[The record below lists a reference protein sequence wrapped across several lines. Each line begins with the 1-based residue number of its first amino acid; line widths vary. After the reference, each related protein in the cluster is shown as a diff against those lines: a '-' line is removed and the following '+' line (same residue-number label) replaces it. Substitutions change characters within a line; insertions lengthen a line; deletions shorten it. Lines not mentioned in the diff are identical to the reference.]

1 MRIFPPNKLFKL
13 LTQWPTEWLTQYLTE
28 WLPKH
33 PNTPFFLLAVF
44 ALQFHS
50 GALAQ
55 SDWRAQIPSLP
66 NTELILLGEQH
77 DAPEHQE
84 LARLSVEVLASKEAL
99 SALVLEMADAGV
111 STEGMPIESSEA
123 AVRARLK
130 WNEAGWPWSRY
141 GPIVMQAVRAG
152 VPVVGSNLPRSAMA
166 AVMADV
172 SWDNKLPS
180 AVLAGHRERM
190 IQGHCGLL
198 PESQVPAMAR
208 IQVARDER
216 MAQTASTWMR
226 NGKSVLLLAGAEHV
240 KKDRGIP
247 LLLDAKSKG
256 KVTVVWMQAA
266 TAVKKDPTLAD
277 LDWQTPPVPFKDYCA
292 DMKKSMGQK

>member
-13 LTQWPTEWLTQYLTE
+13 LTEWPTEWL
-28 WLPKH
+28 PKY
-33 PNTPFFLLAVF
+33 PNTSFFLLAVF

-50 GALAQ
+50 EALAQ

-66 NTELILLGEQH
+66 NAELILLGEQH

-84 LARLSVEVLASKEAL
+84 LSRLSVEVLASKQAL

-111 STEGMPIESSEA
+111 STEGMPTDSSEA
-123 AVRARLK
+123 AVRAQLK

-152 VPVVGSNLPRSAMA
+152 VPVVGSNLPRSSMA
-166 AVMADV
+166 AVMADD
-172 SWDNKLPS
+172 SWDNKVPS
-180 AVLAGHRERM
+180 TVLAGHRERM

-216 MAQTASTWMR
+216 MAQTASTWVR
-226 NGKSVLLLAGAEHV
+226 SGKSVLLLAGAEHV

-266 TAVKKDPTLAD
+266 VAVKKDPALAD

>member
-1 MRIFPPNKLFKL
+1 MRISPTDTLFKL
-13 LTQWPTEWLTQYLTE
+13 LTQWPTKYPSTS
-28 WLPKH
+28 
-33 PNTPFFLLAVF
+33 FFLLSIF

-66 NTELILLGEQH
+66 NAELILLGEQH
-77 DAPEHQE
+77 DASEHQE
-84 LARLSVEVLASKEAL
+84 LARLSVEVLASKKAL

-130 WNEAGWPWSRY
+130 WNEAGWSWSRY

-152 VPVVGSNLPRSAMA
+152 VPVVGSNLPRSSMA
-166 AVMADV
+166 AVMADD
-172 SWDNKLPS
+172 SWDNKVPS
-180 AVLAGHRERM
+180 TVLAGHRERM

-216 MAQTASTWMR
+216 MAQTASTWVR
-226 NGKSVLLLAGAEHV
+226 SGKSVLLLAGAEHI

-256 KVTVVWMQAA
+256 KVIVVWMQAA
-266 TAVKKDPTLAD
+266 VAVKKDQALAD

>member
-1 MRIFPPNKLFKL
+1 MRISPTDTLFKL
-13 LTQWPTEWLTQYLTE
+13 LTQWPTKYPSTS
-28 WLPKH
+28 
-33 PNTPFFLLAVF
+33 FFLLSIF

-66 NTELILLGEQH
+66 NAELILLGEQH

-84 LARLSVEVLASKEAL
+84 LARLSVEVLASKKAL

-130 WNEAGWPWSRY
+130 WNEVGWPWSRY

-166 AVMADV
+166 AVMADD
-172 SWDNKLPS
+172 SWDNKVPS
-180 AVLAGHRERM
+180 TVLAGHRERM

-226 NGKSVLLLAGAEHV
+226 SGKSVLLLAGAEHV

-256 KVTVVWMQAA
+256 KVIVVWMQAA
-266 TAVKKDPTLAD
+266 VAVKKDPALAD

>member
-1 MRIFPPNKLFKL
+1 MKEKPISPA
-13 LTQWPTEWLTQYLTE
+13 
-28 WLPKH
+28 H
-33 PNTPFFLLAVF
+33 TPFKWPSRALFVFTALTLHFNSAAV
-44 ALQFHS
+44 
-50 GALAQ
+50 AQ
-55 SDWRAQIPSLP
+55 NDWRSQIRTLP
-66 NTELILLGEQH
+66 DAELILLGEQH
-77 DAPEHQE
+77 DASEHQE
-84 LARLSVEVLASKEAL
+84 LARLSVEALASKQAL

-166 AVMADV
+166 AVMADD

-180 AVLAGHRERM
+180 TVLAGHRERM

-226 NGKSVLLLAGAEHV
+226 SGKSVLLLAGAEHV

-256 KVTVVWMQAA
+256 KVAVVWMQAA
-266 TAVKKDPTLAD
+266 TAVKKDSALAD

>member
-1 MRIFPPNKLFKL
+1 MRISPANTLFNW
-13 LTQWPTEWLTQYLTE
+13 LTQWPTEWL
-28 WLPKH
+28 PKH
-33 PNTPFFLLAVF
+33 PSASFFFLAVLAS
-44 ALQFHS
+44 QFHS

-66 NTELILLGEQH
+66 NAELILLGEQH

-84 LARLSVEVLASKEAL
+84 LARLSVETLASKQAL
-99 SALVLEMADAGV
+99 AALVLEMADAGV

-130 WNEAGWPWSRY
+130 WNDAGWPWSRY

-166 AVMADV
+166 AVMADD
-172 SWDNKLPS
+172 SWDNKVPS
-180 AVLAGHRERM
+180 TVLAGHRERM

-226 NGKSVLLLAGAEHV
+226 SGKSVLLLAGAEHV

-256 KVTVVWMQAA
+256 KMIVVWMQAA
-266 TAVKKDPTLAD
+266 VAVKKDPALAD

>member
-1 MRIFPPNKLFKL
+1 MRFSLTYTLFKSP
-13 LTQWPTEWLTQYLTE
+13 TQWPTKYPRTS
-28 WLPKH
+28 
-33 PNTPFFLLAVF
+33 FFLFAVLAS
-44 ALQFHS
+44 QFHS

-66 NTELILLGEQH
+66 NAELILLGEQH

-84 LARLSVEVLASKEAL
+84 LARLSVDALASKQAL
-99 SALVLEMADAGV
+99 AALVLEMADAGV

-123 AVRARLK
+123 AVRTRLK
-130 WNEAGWPWSRY
+130 WNNAGWPWSRY

-166 AVMADV
+166 VVMADD
-172 SWDNKLPS
+172 SWDDKLPS
-180 AVLAGHRERM
+180 IVLAGHRERM

-208 IQVARDER
+208 IQIARDER
-216 MAQTASTWMR
+216 MAQTASTLIR
-226 NGKSVLLLAGAEHV
+226 SGKSVILLAGAEHV

-247 LLLDAKSKG
+247 LLLDTKSKDN
-256 KVTVVWMQAA
+256 VTVVWMQAA
-266 TAVKKDPTLAD
+266 TALNKDPALAD
-277 LDWQTPPVPFKDYCA
+277 LNWQTPPVPFKDYCA

>member
-1 MRIFPPNKLFKL
+1 MRISPTDTLFKL
-13 LTQWPTEWLTQYLTE
+13 LTQWPTKYPSTS
-28 WLPKH
+28 
-33 PNTPFFLLAVF
+33 FFLLSIF

-66 NTELILLGEQH
+66 NAELILLGEQH
-77 DAPEHQE
+77 DASEHQE
-84 LARLSVEVLASKEAL
+84 LARLSVEVLASKKAL

-130 WNEAGWPWSRY
+130 WNEVGWPWSRY

-166 AVMADV
+166 AVMADD
-172 SWDNKLPS
+172 SWDNKVPS
-180 AVLAGHRERM
+180 TVLAGHRERM

-226 NGKSVLLLAGAEHV
+226 SGKSVLLLAGAEHV

-256 KVTVVWMQAA
+256 KVIVVWMQAA
-266 TAVKKDPTLAD
+266 VAVKKDPALAD

>member
-1 MRIFPPNKLFKL
+1 MRISPANTLFKL
-13 LTQWPTEWLTQYLTE
+13 LTQWPTKFPSTSCS
-28 WLPKH
+28 
-33 PNTPFFLLAVF
+33 LLAVF

-66 NTELILLGEQH
+66 NAELILLGEQH

-84 LARLSVEVLASKEAL
+84 LARLSVEALASKQAL
-99 SALVLEMADAGV
+99 AALVLEMADAGV

-130 WNEAGWPWSRY
+130 WNDAGWPWSRY

-152 VPVVGSNLPRSAMA
+152 VPVVGSNLPRSAMS
-166 AVMADV
+166 AVMADD
-172 SWDNKLPS
+172 SWDNKVPS
-180 AVLAGHRERM
+180 TVLAGHRERM

-216 MAQTASTWMR
+216 LAQTASTWIR
-226 NGKSVLLLAGAEHV
+226 SGKSVLLLAGAEHV

-256 KVTVVWMQAA
+256 KVIVVWMQAA
-266 TAVKKDPTLAD
+266 VAVKKDPALAD

>member
-1 MRIFPPNKLFKL
+1 MRISPANTLFKL
-13 LTQWPTEWLTQYLTE
+13 LTQWPTQWSTKYPSTS
-28 WLPKH
+28 
-33 PNTPFFLLAVF
+33 FFLLAIL

-55 SDWRAQIPSLP
+55 SDWRAQIPSLT
-66 NTELILLGEQH
+66 NAELILLGEQH

-84 LARLSVEVLASKEAL
+84 LARLSVEVLASKQAL
-99 SALVLEMADAGV
+99 SVLVLEMADAGV

-152 VPVVGSNLPRSAMA
+152 VPVVGGNLPRSAMA
-166 AVMADV
+166 AVMADD
-172 SWDNKLPS
+172 SWDNKVPS
-180 AVLAGHRERM
+180 TVLAGHRERM

-226 NGKSVLLLAGAEHV
+226 SGKSVLLLAGAEHV

-256 KVTVVWMQAA
+256 KVIVVWMQAA
-266 TAVKKDPTLAD
+266 VAVKKDPALAD

>member
-1 MRIFPPNKLFKL
+1 MRIFPTDTL
-13 LTQWPTEWLTQYLTE
+13 LKWP
-28 WLPKH
+28 PKQLS
-33 PNTPFFLLAVF
+33 TLFFLLAVL

-50 GALAQ
+50 AAVAQ
-55 SDWRAQIPSLP
+55 NDWRAQIPSLP
-66 NTELILLGEQH
+66 NAELILLGEQH

-84 LARLSVEVLASKEAL
+84 LARLSVEVLANKQAL

-111 STEGMPIESSEA
+111 STEGMPTESSEA
-123 AVRARLK
+123 AVRERLK

-141 GPIVMQAVRAG
+141 GPIVMQAIRAG

-166 AVMADV
+166 AVMADGN
-172 SWDNKLPS
+172 WDNKLPS

-190 IQGHCGLL
+190 IQVHCGLL

-226 NGKSVLLLAGAEHV
+226 SGKSVLLLAGAEHV

-247 LLLDAKSKG
+247 LLLDAKAKG
-256 KVTVVWMQAA
+256 KATVVWMQAS
-266 TAVKKDPTLAD
+266 TAVKKDPALAD

>member
-1 MRIFPPNKLFKL
+1 MRFSPTYTLFKY
-13 LTQWPTEWLTQYLTE
+13 LTQWPT
-28 WLPKH
+28 KH
-33 PNTPFFLLAVF
+33 PSTSFFLLAIF
-44 ALQFHS
+44 ALQLHS
-50 GALAQ
+50 VALAQ
-55 SDWRAQIPSLP
+55 SDWRLQITTLP
-66 NTELILLGEQH
+66 NAELILLGEQH

-84 LARLSVEVLASKEAL
+84 LARLSVEALASKQAL

-111 STEGMPIESSEA
+111 STEGMPTDSSEA

-152 VPVVGSNLPRSAMA
+152 VPVVGSNLPRSAMS
-166 AVMADV
+166 AVMADD
-172 SWDNKLPS
+172 SLDKKLPNT
-180 AVLAGHRERM
+180 VLAGHRERM

-208 IQVARDER
+208 IQIARDER
-216 MAQTASTWMR
+216 MAQTASTWIR
-226 NGKSVLLLAGAEHV
+226 SGKSVLLLAGTEHV

-266 TAVKKDPTLAD
+266 TVLTKDPALAD

-292 DMKKSMGQK
+292 DMKKSMKQK

>member
-13 LTQWPTEWLTQYLTE
+13 LTQWPTEWLTE

-55 SDWRAQIPSLP
+55 SDWRSQIRTLP
-66 NTELILLGEQH
+66 DAELILLGEQH
-77 DAPEHQE
+77 DASEHQE
-84 LARLSVEVLASKEAL
+84 LARLSVEALASKQAL

-130 WNEAGWPWSRY
+130 WNEAGWSWSRY
-141 GPIVMQAVRAG
+141 GPIAIQAVRAG

-166 AVMADV
+166 AVMADE
-172 SWDNKLPS
+172 SWDNKVPS
-180 AVLAGHRERM
+180 TVLAGHRERM

-216 MAQTASTWMR
+216 MAQTASTWVR

-256 KVTVVWMQAA
+256 KVAVVWMHAA
-266 TAVKKDPTLAD
+266 TAVKKDSALAD

>member
-1 MRIFPPNKLFKL
+1 MRIFPANTLFNW
-13 LTQWPTEWLTQYLTE
+13 LTQWPTEWL
-28 WLPKH
+28 PKY
-33 PNTPFFLLAVF
+33 PSTSFFLLVVF

-66 NTELILLGEQH
+66 NAELILLGEQH

-84 LARLSVEVLASKEAL
+84 LARLSVEVLASKQAL

-111 STEGMPIESSEA
+111 STVGMPTDSSEA

-130 WNEAGWPWSRY
+130 WNEAGWSWSRY

-166 AVMADV
+166 AVMKDDA
-172 SWDNKLPS
+172 WDDKVPS
-180 AVLAGHRERM
+180 MVLAGHRERM

-208 IQVARDER
+208 IQIARDER
-216 MAQTASTWMR
+216 MAQIASTWMR
-226 NGKSVLLLAGAEHV
+226 SGKSVLLLAGAEHV

-266 TAVKKDPTLAD
+266 VAVKKDPALAD

>member
-1 MRIFPPNKLFKL
+1 MKEKPISPAHMSFKWPSRALFVFTA
-13 LTQWPTEWLTQYLTE
+13 LTL
-28 WLPKH
+28 H
-33 PNTPFFLLAVF
+33 FNFAAV
-44 ALQFHS
+44 
-50 GALAQ
+50 AQ
-55 SDWRAQIPSLP
+55 NDWRSQIRTLP
-66 NTELILLGEQH
+66 DAELILLGEQH
-77 DAPEHQE
+77 DASEHQE
-84 LARLSVEVLASKEAL
+84 LARLSVEALASKQAL

-166 AVMADV
+166 AVMADD

-180 AVLAGHRERM
+180 TVLAGHRERM

-226 NGKSVLLLAGAEHV
+226 SGKSVLLLAGAEHV

-256 KVTVVWMQAA
+256 KVAVVWMQAA
-266 TAVKKDPTLAD
+266 TAVKKDSALAD

>member
-13 LTQWPTEWLTQYLTE
+13 LTQWPTEWLTE

-66 NTELILLGEQH
+66 NAELILLGEQH

-84 LARLSVEVLASKEAL
+84 LARLSVEALASKQAL

-111 STEGMPIESSEA
+111 STEGMPTDSSEA
-123 AVRARLK
+123 AVRVQLK

-152 VPVVGSNLPRSAMA
+152 VPVVGSNLPRSSMTM
-166 AVMADV
+166 VMKDDA
-172 SWDNKLPS
+172 WDGKVPS
-180 AVLAGHRERM
+180 TVLAGHRERM

-226 NGKSVLLLAGAEHV
+226 SGKSVLLLAGAEHV

-256 KVTVVWMQAA
+256 KVTVVWMHAA
-266 TAVKKDPTLAD
+266 VAVKKDPALAD